1 MRRNADTGMK
11 SSFKDEHEHPTLSR
25 DLPLMIAVGKSDA
38 TCLTASRICEKKIFR
53 KQHGKNS
60 NTVVHMHGSL
70 NCTWSK
76 DLKQTSSDIT
86 AFAGLSTI
94 GERVPS

>member
-1 MRRNADTGMK
+1 
-11 SSFKDEHEHPTLSR
+11 
-25 DLPLMIAVGKSDA
+25 MIAVGKSDA
-38 TCLTASRICEKKIFR
+38 TCLTASRICEKK
-53 KQHGKNS
+53 KSLESSMEKNS

>member
-1 MRRNADTGMK
+1 MPHSIT
-11 SSFKDEHEHPTLSR
+11 HLW
-25 DLPLMIAVGKSDA
+25 
-38 TCLTASRICEKKIFR
+38 KKIFR
-53 KQHGKNS
+53 KLDEKIGD
-60 NTVVHMHGSL
+60 TVLHLHGSL
-70 NCTWSK
+70 NCTCRK